1 MAQKKKEK
9 DVLVVRDEKTG
20 EIGVV
25 SGLNGDGTP
34 KTTPATGANQQK
46 FLSFD
51 KNSNVLES
59 FFENFYRQ
67 CKEPKRFGFYRV
79 AADNIGEVIDVF
91 KDMLK
96 DPVANRDLLEPHRID
111 TSKYEQQPEKQEQ
124 VQPENS
130 PKPEDGRQPQTVS
143 EEVKPTPNGPDDLNP
158 FWQAVEDH
166 WSSDGKETEKQ
177 GQTQEQ
183 EQTNGRA
190 DERKNEP
197 LQEAERSS
205 VQNHANT
212 ETEQTQKKPD
222 GKTYLIDESRINWSE
237 FKVLYGISRQELE
250 ASGNLEKMLNG
261 GKSSLMTVSPIIAGE
276 RFEIEARLSFKEMSD
291 GTMGLVPH
299 TIRKEPKLDE
309 EFMGVIFTPEDK
321 ENLKNSGNLGRVAE
335 VVDKETGEIIPSYIS
350 IDRLTNE
357 IEAIPVKDVPIIPRI
372 GRTEFSEHEMSE
384 LRAGRAIPN
393 KEIVLSDTRKF
404 KATLQVNVERGGVE
418 FVPRQ
423 AKPNQSQNRK
433 QRASGQNTRQNAQ
446 PQQQQQNTPP
456 PATQNAQQN
465 TQTASQADGEQKPK
479 VYNYKWVDENGNIR
493 APKTMGGVPLT
504 AEQQKT
510 FSEGKAILVK
520 DMKRDGKGEPYT
532 AYVKYN
538 FEAGK
543 PKYFRN
549 NPDVSQ
555 AKEVAPA
562 SESRTQV
569 AVNTDGKTNEA
580 TKHLQKPL
588 QQGQAAPANA
598 VQQEQQQKKTLIKPK
613 GVKM

>member
-34 KTTPATGANQQK
+34 KTTPATGANQK
-46 FLSFD
+46 SFLSFD
-51 KNSNVLES
+51 KNSNALES

-91 KDMLK
+91 KDVLK
-96 DPVANRDLLEPHRID
+96 DPIANRELLEPHRID
-111 TSKYEQQPEKQEQ
+111 TSKYEQQPEEQ

-130 PKPEDGRQPQTVS
+130 PKPEDVQQPRTVS
-143 EEVKPTPNGPDDLNP
+143 EEVKPVLNDLDP
-158 FWQAVEDH
+158 FWQAVEDN
-166 WSSDGKETEKQ
+166 WFPDEKEVGKQE
-177 GQTQEQ
+177 QTQEQ
-183 EQTNGRA
+183 EQ
-190 DERKNEP
+190 KQP
-197 LQEAERSS
+197 QEQA
-205 VQNHANT
+205 QG
-212 ETEQTQKKPD
+212 EQPAPEKPD

-237 FKVLYGISRQELE
+237 LKIFYGIDRQTLE
-250 ASGNLEKMLNG
+250 ASGDLKKMLNG
-261 GKSSLMTVSPIIAGE
+261 GKSGLMTVAPIIGGE

-309 EFMGVIFTPEDK
+309 EFMGITFSAEDK

-357 IEAIPVKDVPIIPRI
+357 IEAIPVKDVPITSRI
-372 GRTEFSEHEMSE
+372 GRTEFSEHEISE
-384 LRAGRAIPN
+384 LRAGRALPD
-393 KEIVLSDTRKF
+393 KEIVLSETRKF

-423 AKPNQSQNRK
+423 TKPNQSRNRRQGISGLNNR
-433 QRASGQNTRQNAQ
+433 QRAQ
-446 PQQQQQNTPP
+446 PQQQQQTAPP
-456 PATQNAQQN
+456 IAPQNAQQN
-465 TQTASQADGEQKPK
+465 TQPASQPDGEQKPK
-479 VYNYKWVDENGNIR
+479 VYNYRWVDENGNIR

-520 DMKRDGKGEPYT
+520 DMTRDGKGEPYT

-555 AKEVAPA
+555 VREVTPA

-569 AVNTDGKTNEA
+569 AVNTGGKTNEA

-598 VQQEQQQKKTLIKPK
+598 VQQEQQQKKTISKSK

>member
-34 KTTPATGANQQK
+34 KTTPATGANQK
-46 FLSFD
+46 SFLSFD
-51 KNSNVLES
+51 KNSNALES

-91 KDMLK
+91 KDVLK
-96 DPVANRDLLEPHRID
+96 DPIANRELLEPHRID
-111 TSKYEQQPEKQEQ
+111 TSKYEQQPQEQ

-130 PKPEDGRQPQTVS
+130 PKPEDGQQPRTVS
-143 EEVKPTPNGPDDLNP
+143 EEVKPVPNDLDP
-158 FWQAVEDH
+158 FWQAVEDN
-166 WSSDGKETEKQ
+166 WFPDEKEVGKQE
-177 GQTQEQ
+177 QTQEQ
-183 EQTNGRA
+183 EQ
-190 DERKNEP
+190 KQP
-197 LQEAERSS
+197 P
-205 VQNHANT
+205 
-212 ETEQTQKKPD
+212 EQAQGEQPAPEKPD

-237 FKVLYGISRQELE
+237 LKIFYGIDRQTLE
-250 ASGNLEKMLNG
+250 ASGDLEKMLNG
-261 GKSSLMTVSPIIAGE
+261 GKSGLMTVAPIIGGE

-309 EFMGVIFTPEDK
+309 EFMGITFSAEDK
-321 ENLKNSGNLGRVAE
+321 ENLKNNGNLGRVAE

-357 IEAIPVKDVPIIPRI
+357 IEAIPVKDVPITSRI
-372 GRTEFSEHEMSE
+372 GRTEFSEHEISE
-384 LRAGRAIPN
+384 LRAGRTLPD
-393 KEIVLSDTRKF
+393 KEIVLSETRKF

-423 AKPNQSQNRK
+423 TKPNQSRNRR
-433 QRASGQNTRQNAQ
+433 QGISGQNTRQSAQ
-446 PQQQQQNTPP
+446 PQQQQQTAPP
-456 PATQNAQQN
+456 IASQNAQQN
-465 TQTASQADGEQKPK
+465 TQPASQPDGEQKPK
-479 VYNYKWVDENGNIR
+479 VYNYRWVDENGNIR
-493 APKTMGGVPLT
+493 APKTMGGISLT
-504 AEQQKT
+504 PEQQKT

-555 AKEVAPA
+555 AREVTPA

>member
-34 KTTPATGANQQK
+34 KTTPATGANQK
-46 FLSFD
+46 SFLSFD
-51 KNSNVLES
+51 KNSNALES

-91 KDMLK
+91 KDVLK
-96 DPVANRDLLEPHRID
+96 DPIANRELLEPHRID
-111 TSKYEQQPEKQEQ
+111 TSKYEQQPEEQ

-130 PKPEDGRQPQTVS
+130 PKPEDGQQPRTVS
-143 EEVKPTPNGPDDLNP
+143 EEVKPVPNDLDP
-158 FWQAVEDH
+158 FWQAVEDN
-166 WSSDGKETEKQ
+166 WFPDEKEVGKQE
-177 GQTQEQ
+177 QTQEQ
-183 EQTNGRA
+183 EQ
-190 DERKNEP
+190 KQP
-197 LQEAERSS
+197 QEQA
-205 VQNHANT
+205 QG
-212 ETEQTQKKPD
+212 EQPAPEKPD

-237 FKVLYGISRQELE
+237 LKIFYGIDRQTLE
-250 ASGNLEKMLNG
+250 ASGDLEKMLNG
-261 GKSSLMTVSPIIAGE
+261 GKSGLMTVAPIIGGE

-309 EFMGVIFTPEDK
+309 EFMGITFSAEDK

-357 IEAIPVKDVPIIPRI
+357 IEAIPVKDVPITSRI
-372 GRTEFSEHEMSE
+372 GRTEFSEHEISE
-384 LRAGRAIPN
+384 LRAGRTLPD
-393 KEIVLSDTRKF
+393 KEIVLSETRKF

-423 AKPNQSQNRK
+423 TKPNQSRNRR
-433 QRASGQNTRQNAQ
+433 QGISGQNTRQNAQ
-446 PQQQQQNTPP
+446 PQQQTAPP
-456 PATQNAQQN
+456 IAPQNAQQN
-465 TQTASQADGEQKPK
+465 TQPASQPDGEQKPK
-479 VYNYKWVDENGNIR
+479 VYNYRWVDENGNIR

-504 AEQQKT
+504 ADQQKT

-520 DMKRDGKGEPYT
+520 DMTRDGKGEPYT

-555 AKEVAPA
+555 AREVTPA

-569 AVNTDGKTNEA
+569 AVNTGGKTNEA

>member
-34 KTTPATGANQQK
+34 KTTPATGANQK
-46 FLSFD
+46 SFLSFD
-51 KNSNVLES
+51 KNSNALES

-91 KDMLK
+91 KDVLK
-96 DPVANRDLLEPHRID
+96 DPIANRELLEPHRID
-111 TSKYEQQPEKQEQ
+111 TSKYAQQPQEQ

-130 PKPEDGRQPQTVS
+130 PKPEDGQQPRTVS
-143 EEVKPTPNGPDDLNP
+143 EEVNPVSNDLDP
-158 FWQAVEDH
+158 FWQAVEDN
-166 WSSDGKETEKQ
+166 WFPDEKEVGKQE
-177 GQTQEQ
+177 QTQEQ
-183 EQTNGRA
+183 EQ
-190 DERKNEP
+190 KQP
-197 LQEAERSS
+197 P
-205 VQNHANT
+205 
-212 ETEQTQKKPD
+212 EQAQGEQPAPEKPD

-237 FKVLYGISRQELE
+237 LKIFYGIDRQTLE
-250 ASGNLEKMLNG
+250 ASGDLEKMLNG
-261 GKSSLMTVSPIIAGE
+261 GKSGLMTVAPIIGGE

-309 EFMGVIFTPEDK
+309 EFMGITFSAEDK

-335 VVDKETGEIIPSYIS
+335 IVDKETGEIIPSYIS

-357 IEAIPVKDVPIIPRI
+357 IEAIPVKDVPITSRI
-372 GRTEFSEHEMSE
+372 GRTEFSEHEISE
-384 LRAGRAIPN
+384 LRAGRALLD
-393 KEIVLSDTRKF
+393 KEIVLSETRKF

-423 AKPNQSQNRK
+423 TKPNQSRNRR
-433 QRASGQNTRQNAQ
+433 QGISGQNNRQSAQ
-446 PQQQQQNTPP
+446 PQQPTAPP
-456 PATQNAQQN
+456 IAPQNAQQN
-465 TQTASQADGEQKPK
+465 TQPASQPDGEQKPK
-479 VYNYKWVDENGNIR
+479 VYNYRWVDENGNIR
-493 APKTMGGVPLT
+493 APKTMGGISLT
-504 AEQQKT
+504 PEQQKT

-555 AKEVAPA
+555 AREVTPA

-569 AVNTDGKTNEA
+569 AVNTGGKTNEA

>member
-34 KTTPATGANQQK
+34 KTTPATGANQK
-46 FLSFD
+46 NFLSFD
-51 KNSNVLES
+51 KNSNALES

-67 CKEPKRFGFYRV
+67 CKDPKRFGFYRV

-91 KDMLK
+91 KDVLK
-96 DPVANRDLLEPHRID
+96 DPIGNKELLGPHRID
-111 TSKYEQQPEKQEQ
+111 TSKYEQQPQEQ

-130 PKPEDGRQPQTVS
+130 PEPEDGQQPQTVS
-143 EEVKPTPNGPDDLNP
+143 EEAKPVPDDLDP

-166 WSSDGKETEKQ
+166 WSSDEKESGKQE
-177 GQTQEQ
+177 QTQ
-183 EQTNGRA
+183 EQTNGQA
-190 DERKNEP
+190 GEQKNEP
-197 LQEAERSS
+197 LQG
-205 VQNHANT
+205 
-212 ETEQTQKKPD
+212 TEQTPVQEAANAEGEQAQGKQPTQQNPD

-237 FKVLYGISRQELE
+237 LKIFYGIDRQTLE
-250 ASGNLEKMLNG
+250 ASGDLEKMLNG
-261 GKSSLMTVSPIIAGE
+261 GKSSLMAVSPIIAGE

-309 EFMGVIFTPEDK
+309 GFMGVAFTPEDK

-357 IEAIPVKDVPIIPRI
+357 IEAIPVKDVPITSRI
-372 GRTEFSEHEMSE
+372 GRTEFTEHEISE

-423 AKPNQSQNRK
+423 AKPNQSQNRR
-433 QRASGQNTRQNAQ
+433 QRTSGQNTRQHAQ

-456 PATQNAQQN
+456 PAPQNAQQ
-465 TQTASQADGEQKPK
+465 TAQPASQTDGEQKPK
-479 VYNYKWVDENGNIR
+479 AYNYRWVDENGNIR

-549 NPDVSQ
+549 NPDISQ
-555 AKEVAPA
+555 AREVAPA

-588 QQGQAAPANA
+588 QQGQAAPTNA
-598 VQQEQQQKKTLIKPK
+598 VQQEQQQKKTVNKPK
-613 GVKM
+613 GVRM